1 MGLATDS
8 AVRLVD
14 ESIRELREVANDRL
28 ADEDED
34 ERIDGMSLMR
44 VADAL
49 DGDSLEELQEAMGI
63 DTIVRD
69 AIPEITYRL
78 IIQLGGY

>member
-28 ADEDED
+28 ADEDEY